1 MNAETLFPR
10 IGLVG
15 CGAMGQGIAQL
26 AACSGRDVHLF
37 DTRLGAAR
45 DACERIAYEL
55 ARQVE
60 RGRLDAQQVAEAMDR
75 LRPADSLEALAEC
88 TLVVEAIV
96 EDLAAKQTLFR
107 QLEGLLEARA
117 LIVSNTSSLSIT
129 AIAAACRDPGR
140 VAGLHF
146 FNPVPRMRLVEVVPG
161 LMTRKT
167 VVERLMALVH
177 DLGHQPVRVQDA
189 PGFLVNHAGRAY
201 GTEAL
206 RILAEGVATPE
217 QVDTLL
223 RDGAGFP
230 MGPFEL
236 MDLVGLDVSVPVM
249 ESIYHQYYEE
259 PRYRPHP
266 LARQRLAAGHLG
278 RKSGRGFHVYPR
290 PQPVPPPLPA
300 RVALP
305 PVWLA
310 ADDPQL
316 EAECRTW
323 LAGLGVVLES
333 GPAPSAEALCLL
345 APLGDDAT
353 QAALR
358 FGVDP
363 ARTVAFDS
371 LAERAAHRCLMPTPV
386 TEARY
391 RDAACAL
398 LGADGAR
405 VTLIGDSA
413 GFVVQ
418 RTLAGIVNL
427 ACDIA
432 QQRIAA
438 PADIDL
444 AVRLGLG
451 YPHGPL
457 AWGDRLG
464 PARVLRVLE
473 RLHALSGDPRYRP
486 SPWLRRRAQL
496 GLSLLHQE
504 PSRGEP

>member
-60 RGRLDAQQVAEAMDR
+60 RGRLDAQQVAEAMER
-75 LRPADSLEALAEC
+75 LHPVDSLEALAEC
-88 TLVVEAIV
+88 ALVVEAIV

-107 QLEGLLEARA
+107 QLEGLLDARA

-161 LMTRKT
+161 LMTRGT
-167 VVERLMALVH
+167 VVERLLALVH

-217 QVDTLL
+217 QVDALL

-278 RKSGRGFHVYPR
+278 RKSGRGFHAYPGRSRCLRRCRRGWRCRRCGWLPTTRSWRPSAAPGWPGWAWCWKAARRPLTRLCACWRPWAMTPPR
-290 PQPVPPPLPA
+290 PPCA
-300 RVALP
+300 
-305 PVWLA
+305 
-310 ADDPQL
+310 
-316 EAECRTW
+316 
-323 LAGLGVVLES
+323 S
-333 GPAPSAEALCLL
+333 GS
-345 APLGDDAT
+345 T
-353 QAALR
+353 
-358 FGVDP
+358 
-363 ARTVAFDS
+363 
-371 LAERAAHRCLMPTPV
+371 
-386 TEARY
+386 
-391 RDAACAL
+391 
-398 LGADGAR
+398 
-405 VTLIGDSA
+405 
-413 GFVVQ
+413 
-418 RTLAGIVNL
+418 
-427 ACDIA
+427 
-432 QQRIAA
+432 
-438 PADIDL
+438 
-444 AVRLGLG
+444 
-451 YPHGPL
+451 
-457 AWGDRLG
+457 
-464 PARVLRVLE
+464 
-473 RLHALSGDPRYRP
+473 
-486 SPWLRRRAQL
+486 RRARWR
-496 GLSLLHQE
+496 STAW
-504 PSRGEP
+504 PNARRTAA